1 MQALFSQLVAGL
13 SLGSILLLAA
23 LGLALT
29 FGQMGVINMAHG
41 EFMMAGA
48 YTAFVAQGLIAD
60 AGTSLLLAIPL
71 GFLVGGVMGV
81 VLEATL
87 IRRMYH
93 RPLDTLL
100 VTWGVSLILQQAA
113 RDIFGAPN
121 VDVRAPT
128 WLSGSVN
135 IGVTQVPAARLFILV
150 LALTAVVGLS
160 TLLKMTP
167 LGRRI
172 RGVVQNRDLAE
183 TVGIST
189 RSTDRLTFFI
199 GSGLAGI
206 AGVALTLLGS
216 TGPTLGTSY
225 IVDAFLVVV
234 AGGIGQI
241 KGAVIAAFGLGL
253 LQATFEYSTTA
264 SIDLRFLIGPNGAG
278 KTTLVDAITGLAP
291 ATGSVR
297 FGRTELIGK
306 KVHRIARLGVGRTF
320 QTASVFEELTVL
332 QNLDIAAG
340 TGRSALSLL
349 RRRSSVPPVVE
360 QAMDIVGLTA
370 QRDRPAGALAH
381 GQKQWLEIG
390 MLLVQNARVLLLDEP
405 VAGMSADERVQ
416 TGELLRRIGAER
428 TVVVVEHDMD
438 FMRSFA
444 TSVTVLHAGKVLSAG
459 TVAQVQADPKVQE
472 VYLGRAEVAQ

>member
-13 SLGSILLLAA
+13 SLGSVLLLAA

-48 YTAFVAQGLIAD
+48 YTAFVAQGWIAD

-81 VLEATL
+81 ILEATL

-100 VTWGVSLILQQAA
+100 VTWGISLILQQAA

-121 VDVRAPT
+121 VDVRAPI

-150 LALTAVVGLS
+150 LAVAAVVGLS
-160 TLLKMTP
+160 LLLKTTP

-264 SIDLRFLIGPNGAG
+264 SIA
-278 KTTLVDAITGLAP
+278 
-291 ATGSVR
+291 
-297 FGRTELIGK
+297 
-306 KVHRIARLGVGRTF
+306 KVM
-320 QTASVFEELTVL
+320 VF
-332 QNLDIAAG
+332 
-340 TGRSALSLL
+340 
-349 RRRSSVPPVVE
+349 
-360 QAMDIVGLTA
+360 
-370 QRDRPAGALAH
+370 
-381 GQKQWLEIG
+381 
-390 MLLVQNARVLLLDEP
+390 
-405 VAGMSADERVQ
+405 
-416 TGELLRRIGAER
+416 
-428 TVVVVEHDMD
+428 VVVVV
-438 FMRSFA
+438 FLQIRPRGIFSVRTRSLA
-444 TSVTVLHAGKVLSAG
+444 
-459 TVAQVQADPKVQE
+459 
-472 VYLGRAEVAQ
+472 

>member
-41 EFMMAGA
+41 EFIMAGA
-48 YTAFVAQGLIAD
+48 YTAFVVQGVIAD
-60 AGTSLLLAIPL
+60 AGVSLLLAIPL
-71 GFLVGGVMGV
+71 GFLVGGLMGLI
-81 VLEATL
+81 LEATL
-87 IRRMYH
+87 IHRMYN

-100 VTWGVSLILQQAA
+100 VTWGVSLILQQVA
-113 RDIFGAPN
+113 RDVFGAPN
-121 VDVRAPT
+121 VDVRAPS
-128 WLSGSVN
+128 WLSGSIN
-135 IGVTQVPAARLFILV
+135 IGITQVPAARLFILV
-150 LALTAVVGLS
+150 LAAAAVMGLS
-160 TLLKMTP
+160 LALKMTP

-264 SIDLRFLIGPNGAG
+264 SIAKVMVFVVIVVFLQIRPQG
-278 KTTLVDAITGLAP
+278 IF
-291 ATGSVR
+291 SVR
-297 FGRTELIGK
+297 T
-306 KVHRIARLGVGRTF
+306 
-320 QTASVFEELTVL
+320 
-332 QNLDIAAG
+332 
-340 TGRSALSLL
+340 RS
-349 RRRSSVPPVVE
+349 
-360 QAMDIVGLTA
+360 
-370 QRDRPAGALAH
+370 LA
-381 GQKQWLEIG
+381 
-390 MLLVQNARVLLLDEP
+390 
-405 VAGMSADERVQ
+405 
-416 TGELLRRIGAER
+416 
-428 TVVVVEHDMD
+428 
-438 FMRSFA
+438 
-444 TSVTVLHAGKVLSAG
+444 
-459 TVAQVQADPKVQE
+459 
-472 VYLGRAEVAQ
+472 